1 MNNDE
6 LMHHGIKGVKWGVR
20 RNRNAVNKDYS
31 AKQRKRD
38 RAFYGNRGE
47 KRINKK
53 LNQGHGLQGARHY
66 EVERKERRERTTK
79 AVRRG
84 AKKTARVLQKVGSIY
99 LTDQIFFGGAGT
111 RAAKNVVKHTGRM
124 AVSAVVY
131 ATGGRDIRWY
141 D

>member
-6 LMHHGIKGVKWGVR
+6 LMHHGIKGMKWGVR

-31 AKQRKRD
+31 ARQ
-38 RAFYGNRGE
+38 
-47 KRINKK
+47 
-53 LNQGHGLQGARHY
+53 
-66 EVERKERRERTTK
+66 RKERKERTTK
-79 AVRRG
+79 AVQRG
-84 AKKTARVLQKVGSIY
+84 AKKTARVLQKVGSVY